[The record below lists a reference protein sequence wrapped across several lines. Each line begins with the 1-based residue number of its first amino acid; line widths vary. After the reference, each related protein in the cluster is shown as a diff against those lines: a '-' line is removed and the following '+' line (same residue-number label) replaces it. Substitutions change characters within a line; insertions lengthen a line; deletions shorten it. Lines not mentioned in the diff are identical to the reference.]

1 MCHQFTTWTSSARL
15 SPFQWS
21 VFACSP
27 KESIIALPHNIFL
40 NSSSIS
46 NIMSRLWLEI
56 LILSMAWDT
65 LISGCLFRKIDAN
78 INPAK
83 WNLLQKAQSTSKDFF
98 RGLIKEN
105 FTNLQPLGDRSSSVW
120 MLKSWKVRGGK
131 MPKESDCKIHYSTP
145 CIILHLKA

>member
-1 MCHQFTTWTSSARL
+1 MCHKFTEGVSSVRL
-15 SPFQWS
+15 LPFQWS

-56 LILSMAWDT
+56 LLLSIAWDT
-65 LISGCLFRKIDAN
+65 FISGRLFRKIDAN

-83 WNLLQKAQSTSKDFF
+83 WNLLQKHNAHQKIF
-98 RGLIKEN
+98 LEV
-105 FTNLQPLGDRSSSVW
+105 SSNRIWQICSPSAIGRVPFGC
-120 MLKSWKVRGGK
+120 WKVEKYAVGK
-131 MPKESDCKIHYSTP
+131 CRRNQTVKFITLFCL
-145 CIILHLKA
+145 ILQLMA